1 MATNKESDL
10 IGYDP
15 LAWLGLEPEDG
26 EQLLNLESTAPAD
39 LNVEPQLECEDD
51 FDQVVENMTEIE
63 QLIEDGDACAEN
75 DSKDVDAELKA
86 ADDFIAGETLIEAD
100 EFLNEMDSID
110 AITVDVDEE
119 NNELVE
125 TMAEQE
131 ISPMVDLDATLTI
144 QHVGALH
151 EKLKL
156 CLAMHDEIEINAS
169 DVSAIDTANLQLLVA
184 LKKDAAN
191 LEKQVSIIYPSPRF
205 IESAQL
211 LGLLAILDVT
221 A

>member
-1 MATNKESDL
+1 
-10 IGYDP
+10 
-15 LAWLGLEPEDG
+15 LEPEDG
-26 EQLLNLESTAPAD
+26 EQLLSLESTVVAKDIA
-39 LNVEPQLECEDD
+39 EAQIECEDD
-51 FDQVVENMTEIE
+51 FDQLVENTTEIE
-63 QLIEDGDACAEN
+63 QLAEGDAWTEN
-75 DSKDVDAELKA
+75 DSTDVDAELEA
-86 ADDFIAGETLIEAD
+86 TDDVIAGETLIEAD
-100 EFLNEMDSID
+100 EFLNEMDSVD
-110 AITVDVDEE
+110 AITVDLDEE

-156 CLAMHDEIEINAS
+156 CLAMHDEIEINAAN
-169 DVSAIDTANLQLLVA
+169 VSAIDTANLQLLVA